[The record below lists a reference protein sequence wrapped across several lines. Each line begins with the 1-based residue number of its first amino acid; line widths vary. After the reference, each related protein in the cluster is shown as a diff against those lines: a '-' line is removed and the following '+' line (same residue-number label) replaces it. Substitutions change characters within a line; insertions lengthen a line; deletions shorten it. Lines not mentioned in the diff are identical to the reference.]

1 MLLRAA
7 RGRRAA
13 GGPEEAHC
21 GLFVPSSPRCAV
33 HFSTTSRAEAAGLQ
47 LNAEEEGR
55 KTRLNISTDPGP
67 KILKILQRIRH
78 KRRDQRGKRLQ
89 EKGSVIMYDAAR
101 VPSPKDGANGMA
113 QPVVPGAGPGPGPA
127 AGSGGPAT
135 NTVLQAKTEE
145 GQPGTEEEE
154 EEEEDQPKAEP
165 VLVKKPHREIL
176 DHERKRRVELKCM
189 ELQEMMEEQGYT
201 EEEIRQKVSTFRQML
216 MDKEGVITRDG
227 PHTQPVVNHLHY
239 QPDGYEE
246 NPELVGYED
255 GDYDHDYHSDNR
267 VKRKS
272 SSSPSPR
279 PKKRKKKKSGRRRS
293 RFGSSSP
300 THREKKKK
308 SGKKHKRDRSASGS
322 RKKRRYRSGSPKNKH
337 KDKNKQKKRSPG
349 ETPSRSSQRQGS
361 CCSSRSA
368 SLSSTRSTSKSPAR
382 LNSKHKTDGQK
393 ASSTS
398 LSPGTNTPAAWHN
411 GDHTQRSRN
420 GKAGRLNHG
429 EKGHDKLRLLTA
441 NSASIQATLLREHKL
456 HSAPSRGQTGQMCTA
471 GEAGSVDGRNTA
483 VGSSVT
489 QTTGRRGSQRG
500 QNKNSHS
507 PAHSSDSNHSQHNH
521 THRGRNSRHHRK
533 TKGGNSSKRHH
544 RSSRGQAHHRSPS
557 ASPGRHPYTSGKKKE
572 ESRSKPNLRQRSS
585 SWSSGRSSSR
595 SASRDRDPS
604 KAKSPHSRQN
614 NSREKDSPNR
624 SDTDSR
630 ARRRSRSYSPIRKR
644 RRDSPSFMEARRIT
658 SPKGPDAERKRDA
671 AELSCCRLVT
681 LVTVA
686 VQQDPTGPTPEARL
700 NSKPSELP

>member
-1 MLLRAA
+1 
-7 RGRRAA
+7 
-13 GGPEEAHC
+13 
-21 GLFVPSSPRCAV
+21 
-33 HFSTTSRAEAAGLQ
+33 
-47 LNAEEEGR
+47 
-55 KTRLNISTDPGP
+55 
-67 KILKILQRIRH
+67 
-78 KRRDQRGKRLQ
+78 
-89 EKGSVIMYDAAR
+89 MYDAAR

-113 QPVVPGAGPGPGPA
+113 QPVVPGSGPGPGPA
-127 AGSGGPAT
+127 AGSGGPAQ
-135 NTVLQAKTEE
+135 NAVLQAKTEE

-154 EEEEDQPKAEP
+154 EEEEPKAEP

-189 ELQEMMEEQGYT
+189 ELQEMMEEQGVT
-201 EEEIRQKVSTFRQML
+201 
-216 MDKEGVITRDG
+216 
-227 PHTQPVVNHLHY
+227 HLHY

-246 NPELVGYED
+246 NTDLVGYED
-255 GDYDHDYHSDNR
+255 GDYDHHYHSDNR

-368 SLSSTRSTSKSPAR
+368 SLSSARSTSKSPAR

-420 GKAGRLNHG
+420 GKAGRLNHV
-429 EKGHDKLRLLTA
+429 EKGHNKLRLLTA
-441 NSASIQATLLREHKL
+441 NSASIQAALLREHKL
-456 HSAPSRGQTGQMCTA
+456 HSTPGRSQTGQVCAA

-483 VGSSVT
+483 VGSSDKRRPLFQAPPPLQQGSGTPPEPVGISGMPPTHVGQEEGGVPEQT
-489 QTTGRRGSQRG
+489 QPPAAQQLLEQR
-500 QNKNSHS
+500 
-507 PAHSSDSNHSQHNH
+507 ALILD
-521 THRGRNSRHHRK
+521 
-533 TKGGNSSKRHH
+533 
-544 RSSRGQAHHRSPS
+544 
-557 ASPGRHPYTSGKKKE
+557 
-572 ESRSKPNLRQRSS
+572 
-585 SWSSGRSSSR
+585 
-595 SASRDRDPS
+595 RDRVGFGVAAVVLMVFCLPC
-604 KAKSPHSRQN
+604 
-614 NSREKDSPNR
+614 REKDSPNR

-658 SPKGPDAERKRDA
+658 SARKRPIPYYRPSPSSSSLD
-671 AELSCCRLVT
+671 SSPSRSSRSRSRSYSSYSRSRSHSRSHNRSHSRSRSRSWSRSRSQT
-681 LVTVA
+681 
-686 VQQDPTGPTPEARL
+686 RSWSR
-700 NSKPSELP
+700 SKSRSRSHHSYYSRSSYDSPGF